1 MCVTRKENLEKTA
14 GKIIAIN
21 DALNSEVLRTFK
33 ALSCS
38 LQSIVFATESLR
50 ENGCEYFNQLEE
62 YLLNEAELDAAA
74 LLALSKEVAS
84 LARKLNAAAANA
96 KKYKEREEE
105 REREEQEER
114 EKKELEDAQKRLD
127 LDLDECAFFIQNA
140 TEEYRF
146 IIDVMAG
153 VKKNE
158 ADTLEVRRARVE
170 HWFFNADWWLKE
182 AEKELEARP
191 ALKSV
196 KNGFYSAAISEKRD
210 YLNNKAPVVSID

>member
-1 MCVTRKENLEKTA
+1 MCVTRKENLERA
-14 GKIIAIN
+14 ADKIIVIN
-21 DALNSEVLRTFK
+21 DALNSEVVHAFK
-33 ALSCS
+33 TLSGSFQGVVFS
-38 LQSIVFATESLR
+38 LESLR
-50 ENGCEYFNQLEE
+50 ENGCEYFKQLED
-62 YLLNEAELDAAA
+62 YLLNDAEYNAAA
-74 LLALSKEVAS
+74 LLTLSKEVAG
-84 LARKLNAAAANA
+84 LAKKLSAAATSA

-105 REREEQEER
+105 RERKEQEEQE
-114 EKKELEDAQKRLD
+114 KKDLEDAQKRLD
-127 LDLDECAFFIQNA
+127 LDLDTCDFFIQNA

-153 VKKNE
+153 VQKNE

-196 KNGFYSAAISEKRD
+196 KDGFYSAAIAEKRD

>member
-1 MCVTRKENLEKTA
+1 MCVTRKENLERTA
-14 GKIIAIN
+14 DKIIAIN
-21 DALNSEVLRTFK
+21 NALTSKVVAAFK
-33 ALSCS
+33 TLAGS
-38 LQSIVFATESLR
+38 LEIDR
-50 ENGCEYFNQLEE
+50 ENLEQLEE
-62 YLLNEAELDAAA
+62 YLLNNAANDAEA
-74 LLALSKEVAS
+74 LLELSKDLSSV
-84 LARKLNAAAANA
+84 ARKLNVAATLA
-96 KKYKEREEE
+96 KKYKELEEE
-105 REREEQEER
+105 SERKEREEQ

-127 LDLDECAFFIQNA
+127 LDLDECSFFIKNA

-146 IIDVMAG
+146 IINVMAG
-153 VKKNE
+153 VQKNE

-196 KNGFYSAAISEKRD
+196 KDGFYSDAIKEKRD

>member
-1 MCVTRKENLEKTA
+1 MCVTRKENLEQTA
-14 GKIIAIN
+14 DKIIAIN
-21 DALNSEVLRTFK
+21 DALNSEVLHAFK
-33 ALSCS
+33 KLSGS
-38 LQSIVFATESLR
+38 LQCIVFATESLR

-62 YLLNEAELDAAA
+62 YLLNEAEPDAAA
-74 LLALSKEVAS
+74 LLVLSKEVAS
-84 LARKLNAAAANA
+84 LARKLSGAAANA

-127 LDLDECAFFIQNA
+127 LDLDECDFFIQSA

-153 VKKNE
+153 VQKNE

-196 KNGFYSAAISEKRD
+196 KDGFYSDAIREKRD